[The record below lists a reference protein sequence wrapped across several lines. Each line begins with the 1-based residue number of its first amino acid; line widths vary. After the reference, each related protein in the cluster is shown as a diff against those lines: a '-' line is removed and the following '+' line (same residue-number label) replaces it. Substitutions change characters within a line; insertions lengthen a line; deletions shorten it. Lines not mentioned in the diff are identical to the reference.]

1 MLECEFNGYLGSQLE
16 DGKPIRET
24 RVGTIHKLNIVETDK
39 ICGTKFAGICLNTC
53 TELVVSRDW
62 GM

>member
-16 DGKPIRET
+16 DGQPIRET

-39 ICGTKFAGICLNTC
+39 ICGTKFGGIRLNTC
-53 TELVVSRDW
+53 AELTAS
-62 GM
+62 